1 MIFASVLGGVIIL
14 AILLGVLGD
23 YRARRHG
30 RRIGNWNREAVGHR
44 IDYEATRKVHPFE
57 GRDPHGIGKQEE
69 PRD

>member
-30 RRIGNWNREAVGHR
+30 RRIGNWKKQAIGHR
-44 IDYEATRKVHPFE
+44 VDYGVTRKLHPFE
-57 GRDPHGIGKQEE
+57 VRDPQGIGQQE
-69 PRD
+69 PPG